1 MFLNLIYKLVQSKQ
15 IFLFSFNI
23 QIQSQYIPTLKMFP
37 VNFVQFFLNKKKEIK
52 IYYLKFFSFG
62 LIRYF
67 IYMYLTIY
75 YFFYIFVINHLAYQ
89 LKSSEKHH
97 LCRSFNQ
104 SHQYS
109 NICASAYIFD
119 NNFQKVRTIK
129 EKLIFSGEFIE
140 KEESWNDANS
150 STHSINDELDRAA
163 IESSDHPESS
173 HIDYSKSV
181 EDIIADIESVDL
193 SNNNNNSNSNSIEET
208 VKAREVKFN
217 EANLDTTA
225 TSQLSYKRVSPFQ
238 PNKQHTGLKNNSS
251 NVGAAVAPSGKM
263 EFDQEAP
270 ESFGVVKI
278 GRPIGR
284 SQLDN
289 SDAMSTISSVNSEG
303 LTDQGYFDLKFYH
316 NKLW

>member
-1 MFLNLIYKLVQSKQ
+1 MCI
-15 IFLFSFNI
+15 
-23 QIQSQYIPTLKMFP
+23 
-37 VNFVQFFLNKKKEIK
+37 
-52 IYYLKFFSFG
+52 
-62 LIRYF
+62 
-67 IYMYLTIY
+67 
-75 YFFYIFVINHLAYQ
+75 
-89 LKSSEKHH
+89 
-97 LCRSFNQ
+97 
-104 SHQYS
+104 
-109 NICASAYIFD
+109 AYIFD
-119 NNFQKVRTIK
+119 NNFQNVKTIK

-150 STHSINDELDRAA
+150 STHSINDELDGAA

-193 SNNNNNSNSNSIEET
+193 SNNNNSNSNSIEET